1 MRHRPLLSLE
11 LPARFA
17 VPALSALLALLG
29 ATACGDDEPP
39 VSDPCNP
46 LGGQGCLLPWP
57 SMAYATADASTA
69 TGYRLDLPRE
79 GMPVNNEG
87 VVLEPAFFNRWDGFS
102 AIGPMLAIF
111 PGGVSSEGLPPHW
124 DPAAS
129 LAPGSPIVLLDV
141 DTGER
146 TPCFAEIDANARDPQ
161 KAALIIRP
169 LVRLR
174 TGDHYAVAIR
184 NTVKDLAGKPLA
196 APAGF
201 AALRDGKSVDH
212 PRFAA
217 LAAGAPAMFDA
228 LAAAGVEKRELVLAW
243 DFVVASDDFLRGD
256 LLTMRAAALA
266 AIGLDARNV
275 TFTTTPSAPPALPRR
290 YTGTF
295 KSPSFL
301 TDGDADASVM
311 RRDAQGKPML
321 SGTYDAR
328 FAAIV
333 PSCMSTATLPRPV
346 VVFGHGLFGSAEGYL
361 NDTFVSGI
369 AEQNC
374 VTIVAGDFIG
384 LTDRQLPLAPFA
396 VSDFNTGPQISDKLE
411 QSIIDFI
418 ALESAVRGPM
428 AESAAF
434 KVNDTSVLDKNRVYY
449 VGGSLGGI
457 MGNTF
462 MAYDPNLTRGVLA
475 VPGGNWSML
484 LERSTA
490 WTLLLGIHQSAYR
503 DPEVQQLNLALAFGM
518 GMEAV
523 DPMTTAAHV
532 LKDPLPGTPAKNI
545 LIWYALG
552 DSLVTNISTEMI
564 AREMGIPLLGPSV
577 KTPFGLTPVTGPTP
591 NGLVIYDEKRQ
602 PLPHETNQPQEDNGT
617 HSGVNR
623 RPAIMR
629 QLQKFLLPAAPTAAG
644 VASQECRVGGN
655 PAPCDCTTSACD

>member
-1 MRHRPLLSLE
+1 MRHRLLL
-11 LPARFA
+11 
-17 VPALSALLALLG
+17 LLALASLVP
-29 ATACGDDEPP
+29 AACGDNDDAALIP
-39 VSDPCNP
+39 DPCNP

-57 SMAYATADASTA
+57 SMAYVTADAGTA

-79 GMPVNNEG
+79 GMPVNFDG
-87 VVLEPAFFNRWDGFS
+87 IPLEPAFFNRWDGFS

-111 PGGVSSEGLPPHW
+111 PGGVSPEGLPPHRV
-124 DPAAS
+124 PQAS
-129 LAPGSPIVLLDV
+129 LAADSPIVLLDL

-146 TPCFAEIDANARDPQ
+146 APCFAEVDQNVRDPLT
-161 KAALIIRP
+161 AALIIRP
-169 LVRLR
+169 LARLR
-174 TGDHYAVAIR
+174 TGGHYAVAIR
-184 NTVKDLAGKPLA
+184 NTVKDPAGKPLV

-201 AALRDGKSVDH
+201 AALRDGKDMAH

-217 LAAGAPAMFDA
+217 AKGGAAAMFTA
-228 LAAAGVEKRELVLAW
+228 LAAAGVEKGELVLAW
-243 DFVVASDDFLRGD
+243 DFVVASDAFLRGD
-256 LLTMRAAALA
+256 LTAMRAAALPALGTNA
-266 AIGLDARNV
+266 ANV
-275 TFTTTPSAPPALPRR
+275 TFTTSPSAPPALPRR

-301 TDGDADASVM
+301 TDGEADASVM
-311 RRDAQGKPML
+311 RRDAQGRPVL

-333 PSCMSTATLPRPV
+333 PSCMSNTQNLPRPV

-361 NDTFVSGI
+361 NDSFVSGI

-374 VTIVAGDFIG
+374 VTIIAGDFIG
-384 LTDRQLPLAPFA
+384 LTERQLAVAPY
-396 VSDFNTGPQISDKLE
+396 VVNDFNKGPQIADKLA

-418 ALESAVRGPM
+418 TLESAVRGPM
-428 AESAAF
+428 ALSDAF
-434 KVNDTSVLDKNRVYY
+434 KVNSKPVIDPSRVYY

-490 WTLLLGIHQSAYR
+490 WGLLLGIHQGAYP
-503 DPEVQQLNLALAFGM
+503 DTEVQQLNLALAFGM

-564 AREMGIPLLGPSV
+564 AREMGIPLLGPTV
-577 KTPFGLTPVTGPTP
+577 KTPFGMTAVTGPQP
-591 NGLVIYDEKRQ
+591 NGLVIYDEKRT
-602 PLPHETNQPQEDNGT
+602 PLPYDTNQPQEDNGT

-629 QLQKFLLPAAPTAAG
+629 QLQKFLLPATAQAG
-644 VASQECRVGGN
+644 VASQECRLAGS
-655 PAPCDCTTSACD
+655 PAPCDCTTGACD

>member
-1 MRHRPLLSLE
+1 MRHRLLLSLAF
-11 LPARFA
+11 L
-17 VPALSALLALLG
+17 VPA
-29 ATACGDDEPP
+29 ACGGDDDPAIA
-39 VSDPCNP
+39 DPCNP
-46 LGGQGCLLPWP
+46 LGGQGCFLPWP
-57 SMAYATADASTA
+57 SMAYVTADASTA
-69 TGYRLDLPRE
+69 TGYRLELPAE
-79 GMPVNNEG
+79 GMPVNRQG
-87 VVLEPAFFNRWDGFS
+87 VAIEPTFFNRWDGFS

-111 PGGVSSEGLPPHW
+111 PGGVSSDGLPTHR

-129 LAPGSPIVLLDV
+129 LAPGAPIVLLDL

-146 TPCFAEIDANARDPQ
+146 APYFAEVDQNVRDAL

-169 LVRLR
+169 LARLR
-174 TGDHYAVAIR
+174 TGGHYAVAIR
-184 NTVKDLAGKPLA
+184 NTVKDAAGQPLE
-196 APAGF
+196 PSPGF
-201 AALRDGKSVDH
+201 AALRDGKDVDH

-217 LAAGAPAMFDA
+217 VKAGSAAMFDA
-228 LAAAGVEKRELVLAW
+228 LAAAGVDKRELVLAW
-243 DFVVASDDFLRGD
+243 DFVTASDDFLRRD
-256 LLTMRAAALA
+256 LLTMRAAALPA
-266 AIGLDARNV
+266 LGADGANV
-275 TFTTTPSAPPALPRR
+275 TFTTSPATPPALPRR

-301 TDGDADASVM
+301 TDGEAEASVM

-333 PSCMSTATLPRPV
+333 PMCMADTQILPRPAI
-346 VVFGHGLFGSAEGYL
+346 VFGHGLFGSAEGYL
-361 NDTFVSGI
+361 DDGFVSGI

-374 VTIVAGDFIG
+374 VSIIAGDFIG
-384 LTDRQLPLAPFA
+384 LTERQIALAPFV
-396 VSDFNTGPQISDKLE
+396 VSDFNKGPQIADKLA
-411 QSIIDFI
+411 QSVVDFM
-418 ALESAVRGPM
+418 ALETAVRGPM
-428 AESAAF
+428 AKADAF
-434 KVNDTSVLDKNRVYY
+434 KVNGQPVIDPSRVYY

-457 MGNTF
+457 MGNTV
-462 MAYDPNLTRGVLA
+462 MAYDPNLLRGVLA

-490 WTLLLGIHQSAYR
+490 WELLLGIHQGAYP

-564 AREMGIPLLGPSV
+564 AREMGIPLLGPTV
-577 KTPFGLTPVTGPTP
+577 KTPYGLAPMTGPTP
-591 NGLVIYDEKRQ
+591 NGIVVYDEKRE
-602 PLPHETNQPQEDNGT
+602 PLPHETNQPEEDNGT

-623 RPAIMR
+623 RPAVMR
-629 QLQKFLLPAAPTAAG
+629 QLQKFLLPPAPPGGGVAQG
-644 VASQECRVGGN
+644 VASQECRIGTT
-655 PAPCDCTTSACD
+655 PAPCDCSTGACD